1 MSSNVAVAVVEGPGV
16 SGGVGRP
23 SEDLLP
29 LVASLWSASVDA
41 VVCGRGGEV
50 PKGRSASAVTSV
62 VCVAAGMLR
71 EELVFFSTGSV
82 GDDGVSPFPAS
93 VGDLNDRS

>member
-1 MSSNVAVAVVEGPGV
+1 M

-29 LVASLWSASVDA
+29 PVASLWSASVDA
-41 VVCGRGGEV
+41 AVWGRGGEE
-50 PKGRSASAVTSV
+50 PKGRSASAVTSD

-71 EELVFFSTGSV
+71 EELVFFSTGSAGGVV
-82 GDDGVSPFPAS
+82 GDDVVSPFPAS
-93 VGDLNDRS
+93 VGDLDDQS

>member
-1 MSSNVAVAVVEGPGV
+1 M

-29 LVASLWSASVDA
+29 LVTSLWSASVDA
-41 VVCGRGGEV
+41 VRAGEE
-50 PKGRSASAVTSV
+50 PRGRSASAVTSD
-62 VCVAAGMLR
+62 VCAPAGMLR
-71 EELVFFSTGSV
+71 DELVFFSPGSV
-82 GDDGVSPFPAS
+82 GDDAVSPFPAS